1 MHRDIVIE
9 KFGPA
14 STLVTRQ
21 IAPRAPGD
29 DEVAIDVAY
38 SGVNFADVQMRIGLY
53 PDAPKKPF
61 VPGYEVSGRISAV
74 GKNVKDLAVGDPVIA
89 GTYFGGYASTVTIP
103 AHQAFKLP
111 EKMDLASGAALPVAY
126 FTAQLAVFE
135 MARVRKG
142 DRVLIECATGGVGVL
157 AMQMA
162 KHVGAEVTGLTT
174 SAHKKKFIEEH
185 GATAYT
191 LEEFQAD
198 KTLTGYD
205 FILNSSGGGNIGWQ
219 RKRLQLT
226 GRIVCIGM
234 SSGVKDGKRSFLRI
248 AKALISM
255 PRISILRLFNDNTG
269 VYALNALH
277 VLRDPSWIAKLTSSM
292 TTIQAMGLEPHVGK
306 VFDASEVGQAHDF
319 LSSKQATGKVLIAWN
334 AQNAN

>member
-21 IAPRAPGD
+21 IAPRAPGN

-74 GKNVKDLAVGDPVIA
+74 GKNVKDLAVGDAVVA

-111 EKMDLASGAALPVAY
+111 EKMDLASGAALPVAF

-191 LEEFQAD
+191 LDEFQAD
-198 KTLTGYD
+198 KSLTGYD

-219 RKRLQLT
+219 RRRLRLT

-248 AKALISM
+248 AKALLSM

-277 VLRDPSWIAKLTSSM
+277 VLRDPEWIAKLTRSM
-292 TTIQAMGLEPHVGK
+292 ATIPAMQLEPHVGK

-334 AQNAN
+334 QGAN

>member
-21 IAPRAPGD
+21 IAPRAPGN

-74 GKNVKDLAVGDPVIA
+74 GKNVKDLAVGDAVVA

-111 EKMDLASGAALPVAY
+111 EKMDLASGAALPVAF

-191 LEEFQAD
+191 LDEFQAD
-198 KTLTGYD
+198 KSLTGYD

-219 RKRLQLT
+219 RKRLRLT

-248 AKALISM
+248 AKALLSM

-277 VLRDPSWIAKLTSSM
+277 VLRDPEWIAKLTRSM
-292 TTIQAMGLEPHVGK
+292 STIPAMQLEPHVGK

-334 AQNAN
+334 QGVN